1 VLVAFEANIPTS
13 GVTSHAPPPSKPYLQ
28 TYGRDTRHRPIATS
42 REFLPA
48 GGKKRGKTHKPPA
61 ALDAVVPRFP
71 RGGGWISRRRPRPP
85 SLYAASFRSTR
96 GTSPRLDGC
105 IFLYSPVSSSSS
117 RASRRRHDASDG
129 CARRIASRRG
139 RRVRMTMVVIY
150 AFTRRATPRA
160 RCARDDDGVARRK
173 YIATRRVARPLA
185 VVRARRAG
193 RGRFRRWDTRRGD
206 YIIPSPS
213 SKASTT
219 PRGWVMSQDSWIVDK
234 TPRRRGET
242 RTRDG
247 VIRLIQGEARD

>member
-1 VLVAFEANIPTS
+1 MAKSAGKPTS
-13 GVTSHAPPPSKPYLQ
+13 RPPPSTPSSLASRAAVGGSRGDARARRHF
-28 TYGRDTRHRPIATS
+28 TPRRFDRHEVRHRDSMDAYFYPHS
-42 REFLPA
+42 RL
-48 GGKKRGKTHKPPA
+48 
-61 ALDAVVPRFP
+61 
-71 RGGGWISRRRPRPP
+71 
-85 SLYAASFRSTR
+85 
-96 GTSPRLDGC
+96 
-105 IFLYSPVSSSSS
+105 SSSS